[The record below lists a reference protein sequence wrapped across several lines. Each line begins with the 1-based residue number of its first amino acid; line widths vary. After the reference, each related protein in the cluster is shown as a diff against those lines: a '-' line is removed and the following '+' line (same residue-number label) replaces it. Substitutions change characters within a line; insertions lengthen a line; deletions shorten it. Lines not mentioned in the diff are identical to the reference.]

1 MFLVKKISVVIV
13 VLICFLACSQESFI
27 KLQKKAQEQENDG
40 SKRPSYVDS
49 DYEVFSETIFLQNMV
64 YQPIEERN
72 AFFQLTKDGDDSFN
86 PETSVILLNEPS
98 DNNEKNPPLYQNDP
112 NNNAN
117 NEKNPPLYQNDP
129 NNNANNEKNPPLYQN
144 DPNNNANNEKSPF
157 LYKPKR
163 KAKNPKLIEYSQQD
177 FYPLKNGD
185 IMMSKEGDQW
195 LIEIKSKALKRFLKD
210 QNDKDR
216 QIQTF
221 TFNDTKTQI
230 AQFKGKISSYVYTTN
245 DSDLSLRPFYESFL
259 LEKKSDDLYMVDK
272 ALDAIEVSKCQ
283 MVLKKHSTDKL
294 DSQHK
299 AISIDLDFKKER
311 FKSDTE
317 LFLECQS

>member
-1 MFLVKKISVVIV
+1 MFLVKKIGVVVV
-13 VLICFLACSQESFI
+13 VLIGFLACSQERFI
-27 KLQKKAQEQENDG
+27 QLQKKAQEQENDG

-64 YQPIEERN
+64 HQPIKERD
-72 AFFQLTKDGDDSFN
+72 AFVQPTKDGDDSFS

-98 DNNEKNPPLYQNDP
+98 DNDTKNPPLNQNES
-112 NNNAN
+112 NNNTASN
-117 NEKNPPLYQNDP
+117 DTKN
-129 NNNANNEKNPPLYQN
+129 
-144 DPNNNANNEKSPF
+144 PF

-163 KAKNPKLIEYSQQD
+163 KTKDPKLIEYSQQN
-177 FYPLKNGD
+177 FYPLKDGD
-185 IMMSKEGDQW
+185 IMMSKKGDQW

-210 QNDKDR
+210 QNNKDR

-245 DSDLSLRPFYESFL
+245 NSNLSLRPFYESFL
-259 LEKKSDDLYMVDK
+259 LEKKSDDLYMIGAIGDK
-272 ALDAIEVSKCQ
+272 ALDAIEIQKCQ

>member
-1 MFLVKKISVVIV
+1 MFLVKKIGVVIMI
-13 VLICFLACSQESFI
+13 LICFLACSQERFI

-64 YQPIEERN
+64 YQPVEERN
-72 AFFQLTKDGDDSFN
+72 AFAQLTNDKDND
-86 PETSVILLNEPS
+86 PKETSVILLNEPS
-98 DNNEKNPPLYQNDP
+98 DNDT
-112 NNNAN
+112 
-117 NEKNPPLYQNDP
+117 
-129 NNNANNEKNPPLYQN
+129 KNPPLYQN

-163 KAKNPKLIEYSQQD
+163 KTKNPKLIEYSQQD
-177 FYPLKNGD
+177 FYPLKDGD
-185 IMMSKEGDQW
+185 IMISKEGDQW

-259 LEKKSDDLYMVDK
+259 LEKKSDDFYTIGAIGDK
-272 ALDAIEVSKCQ
+272 ALDAIEISKCQ

-299 AISIDLDFKKER
+299 AISIDLDFKKEH

-317 LFLECQS
+317 LFLECLKES

>member
-1 MFLVKKISVVIV
+1 MFLVKKISVVIMI
-13 VLICFLACSQESFI
+13 LICFLACSQERFI

-40 SKRPSYVDS
+40 SQRPSYVDS

-64 YQPIEERN
+64 YQPTEERN

-86 PETSVILLNEPS
+86 HETSVILLNEPS
-98 DNNEKNPPLYQNDP
+98 DNDTKNPPLYQNES
-112 NNNAN
+112 NTNTAN
-117 NEKNPPLYQNDP
+117 NDTKN
-129 NNNANNEKNPPLYQN
+129 
-144 DPNNNANNEKSPF
+144 PF

-163 KAKNPKLIEYSQQD
+163 KTKNPKLIEYSQQN

-185 IMMSKEGDQW
+185 IIMSKEGDQW

-259 LEKKSDDLYMVDK
+259 LEKKSDDFYTIGAIGDK
-272 ALDAIEVSKCQ
+272 ALDTIEISKCQ

>member
-1 MFLVKKISVVIV
+1 MFLVKKISVVIM

-40 SKRPSYVDS
+40 SQRPSYVDS
-49 DYEVFSETIFLQNMV
+49 DHEVFSETIFLQNMV

-117 NEKNPPLYQNDP
+117 NEKNP
-129 NNNANNEKNPPLYQN
+129 
-144 DPNNNANNEKSPF
+144 F
-157 LYKPKR
+157 LYKPKS
-163 KAKNPKLIEYSQQD
+163 KTKNPKLIEYSQQN
-177 FYPLKNGD
+177 FYPLKDGD
-185 IMMSKEGDQW
+185 IVMSKEGDQW

-259 LEKKSDDLYMVDK
+259 LEKKSDNVYTIGDK
-272 ALDAIEVSKCQ
+272 ALDTIEISKCQ

-299 AISIDLDFKKER
+299 AISIDLDFKKEH

>member
-1 MFLVKKISVVIV
+1 MFLVKKIGVVVV
-13 VLICFLACSQESFI
+13 VLIGFLACSQERFI
-27 KLQKKAQEQENDG
+27 QLQKKAQEQENDG

-64 YQPIEERN
+64 HQPIKERD
-72 AFFQLTKDGDDSFN
+72 AFAQLTKDEDDSFN
-86 PETSVILLNEPS
+86 PETSVILLDEPS
-98 DNNEKNPPLYQNDP
+98 DNDTKNPPLNQNES
-112 NNNAN
+112 NNNTAN
-117 NEKNPPLYQNDP
+117 NDTKN
-129 NNNANNEKNPPLYQN
+129 
-144 DPNNNANNEKSPF
+144 PF

-163 KAKNPKLIEYSQQD
+163 KTKDPKLIEYSQQN
-177 FYPLKNGD
+177 FYPLKDGD

-195 LIEIKSKALKRFLKD
+195 LIEIKSKSLKRFLKD
-210 QNDKDR
+210 QNNKDR

-245 DSDLSLRPFYESFL
+245 NSNLSLRPFYESFL
-259 LEKKSDDLYMVDK
+259 LEKKSDDFYTIGAIGDK
-272 ALDAIEVSKCQ
+272 ALDAIEIQKCQ

>member
-1 MFLVKKISVVIV
+1 MFLVKKIGVVVV
-13 VLICFLACSQESFI
+13 VLIGFLACSQERFI
-27 KLQKKAQEQENDG
+27 QLQKKAQEQENDG

-64 YQPIEERN
+64 HQPIKERD
-72 AFFQLTKDGDDSFN
+72 AFAQPTEDGDDSFN
-86 PETSVILLNEPS
+86 PETSVILLDEPS
-98 DNNEKNPPLYQNDP
+98 DNDTKNPPLNQNES
-112 NNNAN
+112 NNNTASN
-117 NEKNPPLYQNDP
+117 DVKN
-129 NNNANNEKNPPLYQN
+129 
-144 DPNNNANNEKSPF
+144 PF

-163 KAKNPKLIEYSQQD
+163 KTKDPKLIEYSQQN
-177 FYPLKNGD
+177 FYPLKDGD

-245 DSDLSLRPFYESFL
+245 NSDLSLRPFYESFL
-259 LEKKSDDLYMVDK
+259 LEKKSDDFYTIENK
-272 ALDAIEVSKCQ
+272 ALDAIEIQKCQ

>member
-1 MFLVKKISVVIV
+1 M
-13 VLICFLACSQESFI
+13 VLIGFLACSQERFI

-72 AFFQLTKDGDDSFN
+72 AFFQLTKDEDNSFN

-98 DNNEKNPPLYQNDP
+98 DNDTKNPPLNQNES
-112 NNNAN
+112 NTNTAN
-117 NEKNPPLYQNDP
+117 NDIKN
-129 NNNANNEKNPPLYQN
+129 
-144 DPNNNANNEKSPF
+144 PF

-163 KAKNPKLIEYSQQD
+163 KTKDPKLIEYSQQD
-177 FYPLKNGD
+177 FYPLKDGD
-185 IMMSKEGDQW
+185 IVMSKEGDQW
-195 LIEIKSKALKRFLKD
+195 LVEIKSKALKRFLKD

-245 DSDLSLRPFYESFL
+245 NSDLSLRPFYESFL
-259 LEKKSDDLYMVDK
+259 LEKKSDDLYMIGDK
-272 ALDAIEVSKCQ
+272 ALDAIEISKCQ

>member
-1 MFLVKKISVVIV
+1 MI
-13 VLICFLACSQESFI
+13 LICFLACSQERFI

-72 AFFQLTKDGDDSFN
+72 AFFQLTKDEDNSFN
-86 PETSVILLNEPS
+86 PETSVILLNESS
-98 DNNEKNPPLYQNDP
+98 DNDTK
-112 NNNAN
+112 
-117 NEKNPPLYQNDP
+117 K
-129 NNNANNEKNPPLYQN
+129 PPLYQN

-163 KAKNPKLIEYSQQD
+163 KTKNPKLIEYSQQN
-177 FYPLKNGD
+177 FYPLKDGD
-185 IMMSKEGDQW
+185 IIMSKEGDQW

-245 DSDLSLRPFYESFL
+245 NSDLSLRPFYESFL
-259 LEKKSDDLYMVDK
+259 LEKKSDDFYTIGAIGDK
-272 ALDAIEVSKCQ
+272 ALDAIEISKCQ

-311 FKSDTE
+311 FKGDTE

>member
-1 MFLVKKISVVIV
+1 MFLVKKIGVVVV
-13 VLICFLACSQESFI
+13 VLIGFLACSQERFI
-27 KLQKKAQEQENDG
+27 QLQKKAQEQENDG

-64 YQPIEERN
+64 YQPIKERD
-72 AFFQLTKDGDDSFN
+72 AFAQLTKDEDDSFN

-98 DNNEKNPPLYQNDP
+98 DNDTKNPPLNQNESS
-112 NNNAN
+112 NNTAN
-117 NEKNPPLYQNDP
+117 NDTKN
-129 NNNANNEKNPPLYQN
+129 
-144 DPNNNANNEKSPF
+144 PF

-163 KAKNPKLIEYSQQD
+163 KTKDPKLIEYSQQN
-177 FYPLKNGD
+177 FYPLKDGD

-259 LEKKSDDLYMVDK
+259 LEKKSDDLYTIGAIGDK
-272 ALDAIEVSKCQ
+272 ALDTIEIHKCQ

>member
-1 MFLVKKISVVIV
+1 MFLVKKIGVVIV
-13 VLICFLACSQESFI
+13 VLICFLACSQERFI

-49 DYEVFSETIFLQNMV
+49 DYEVFSETIFLKNMV
-64 YQPIEERN
+64 YQPTEERDSF
-72 AFFQLTKDGDDSFN
+72 AQLTKDGNDSFN

-98 DNNEKNPPLYQNDP
+98 DNDTKNLPLYP
-112 NNNAN
+112 NESNTNTAN
-117 NEKNPPLYQNDP
+117 NDTKN
-129 NNNANNEKNPPLYQN
+129 
-144 DPNNNANNEKSPF
+144 PF

-163 KAKNPKLIEYSQQD
+163 KTKNPKLIEYSQQN
-177 FYPLKNGD
+177 FYPLKDGD
-185 IMMSKEGDQW
+185 IIMSKEGDQW

-245 DSDLSLRPFYESFL
+245 NSDLSLRPFYESFL
-259 LEKKSDDLYMVDK
+259 LEKKSDDFYTIGAIGDK
-272 ALDAIEVSKCQ
+272 ALDAIEISKCQ

>member
-1 MFLVKKISVVIV
+1 MFLVKKIGVVVV
-13 VLICFLACSQESFI
+13 VLICFLACSQERFI

-40 SKRPSYVDS
+40 SQRPSYVDS

-72 AFFQLTKDGDDSFN
+72 AFFQLTKDEYDSFN

-98 DNNEKNPPLYQNDP
+98 D
-112 NNNAN
+112 
-117 NEKNPPLYQNDP
+117 
-129 NNNANNEKNPPLYQN
+129 NNEKNPPLYQN

-163 KAKNPKLIEYSQQD
+163 KAKNPKLIEYSQQN

-185 IMMSKEGDQW
+185 IVMSKEGDQW

-245 DSDLSLRPFYESFL
+245 NSDLSLRPFYESFL

-272 ALDAIEVSKCQ
+272 ALDTIEVSKCQ

-317 LFLECQS
+317 LFLECLKGS

>member
-1 MFLVKKISVVIV
+1 MFLIKKIGVVIV
-13 VLICFLACSQESFI
+13 VLMCFLACSQERFI
-27 KLQKKAQEQENDG
+27 QLQKKTQEQENDG

-64 YQPIEERN
+64 YQPTEERDSF
-72 AFFQLTKDGDDSFN
+72 AQLTKDEDNSFN

-98 DNNEKNPPLYQNDP
+98 GNDTKNPPLYQNES
-112 NNNAN
+112 NNNTAN
-117 NEKNPPLYQNDP
+117 NDTKN
-129 NNNANNEKNPPLYQN
+129 
-144 DPNNNANNEKSPF
+144 PF

-163 KAKNPKLIEYSQQD
+163 KTKDPKLIEYSQQN
-177 FYPLKNGD
+177 FYPLKDGD

-245 DSDLSLRPFYESFL
+245 NSDLSLRPFYESFL
-259 LEKKSDDLYMVDK
+259 LEKKSDDLYTIGAIGDK
-272 ALDAIEVSKCQ
+272 ALDAIEISKCQ

-317 LFLECQS
+317 LFLECQN

>member
-1 MFLVKKISVVIV
+1 MFLVKKIGVVIA
-13 VLICFLACSQESFI
+13 VLMCFLACSQERFI

-72 AFFQLTKDGDDSFN
+72 AFFQLTKDENDSFN

-98 DNNEKNPPLYQNDP
+98 DNDTKN
-112 NNNAN
+112 
-117 NEKNPPLYQNDP
+117 
-129 NNNANNEKNPPLYQN
+129 
-144 DPNNNANNEKSPF
+144 PF

-163 KAKNPKLIEYSQQD
+163 KTKDPKLIEYSQQN
-177 FYPLKNGD
+177 FYPLKDGD

-230 AQFKGKISSYVYTTN
+230 VQFKGKISSYVYTTN
-245 DSDLSLRPFYESFL
+245 NSDLSLRPFYESFL
-259 LEKKSDDLYMVDK
+259 LEKKSGDFYTIGAIGDK
-272 ALDAIEVSKCQ
+272 ALDAIEISKCQ

-311 FKSDTE
+311 FKSDIE
-317 LFLECQS
+317 LFLECQN

>member
-1 MFLVKKISVVIV
+1 MFLVKKIGVVVV
-13 VLICFLACSQESFI
+13 VLICFLACSQERFI

-72 AFFQLTKDGDDSFN
+72 AFFQLTNDEDNDPK
-86 PETSVILLNEPS
+86 ETSVILLNEPS
-98 DNNEKNPPLYQNDP
+98 DNNEKNPPLYPNDP
-112 NNNAN
+112 HNNTNNAN
-117 NEKNPPLYQNDP
+117 NDTKN
-129 NNNANNEKNPPLYQN
+129 
-144 DPNNNANNEKSPF
+144 PF

-163 KAKNPKLIEYSQQD
+163 KTKNPKLIEYSQQN

-195 LIEIKSKALKRFLKD
+195 LIEIKSKALKRFLKV

-245 DSDLSLRPFYESFL
+245 DSDLSLRPFYKSFL
-259 LEKKSDDLYMVDK
+259 LEKKSDDFYTIGAIGDK
-272 ALDAIEVSKCQ
+272 ALDAIEISKCQ

>member
-1 MFLVKKISVVIV
+1 MFLVKKIGVVVV
-13 VLICFLACSQESFI
+13 VLIGFLACSQERFI
-27 KLQKKAQEQENDG
+27 QLQKKAQEQENDG

-64 YQPIEERN
+64 YQPIKERD
-72 AFFQLTKDGDDSFN
+72 AFAQLTKDEDDSFN
-86 PETSVILLNEPS
+86 PETSVILLDEPS
-98 DNNEKNPPLYQNDP
+98 DNDTKNPPLNQNES
-112 NNNAN
+112 NNNTNTASN
-117 NEKNPPLYQNDP
+117 DTKN
-129 NNNANNEKNPPLYQN
+129 
-144 DPNNNANNEKSPF
+144 PF

-163 KAKNPKLIEYSQQD
+163 KTKDPKLIEYSQQN
-177 FYPLKNGD
+177 FYPLKDGD

-245 DSDLSLRPFYESFL
+245 NSNLSLRPFYESFL
-259 LEKKSDDLYMVDK
+259 LEKKSDDFYMIGAIGDK
-272 ALDAIEVSKCQ
+272 ALDAIEIQKCQ

>member
-1 MFLVKKISVVIV
+1 MFLVKKISVVIMI
-13 VLICFLACSQESFI
+13 LICFLACSQESFI

-64 YQPIEERN
+64 YQPMEERN
-72 AFFQLTKDGDDSFN
+72 AFFQLTKDEDDSFN

-117 NEKNPPLYQNDP
+117 NEK
-129 NNNANNEKNPPLYQN
+129 
-144 DPNNNANNEKSPF
+144 SPF

-163 KAKNPKLIEYSQQD
+163 KTKNPKLIEYSQQD

-185 IMMSKEGDQW
+185 IIMSKEGDQW

-245 DSDLSLRPFYESFL
+245 NSDLSLRSFYESFL
-259 LEKKSDDLYMVDK
+259 LEKKSDDFYTIGAIGDK
-272 ALDAIEVSKCQ
+272 ALDAIEISKCQ

-299 AISIDLDFKKER
+299 AISIDLDFKKEH

>member
-1 MFLVKKISVVIV
+1 MI
-13 VLICFLACSQESFI
+13 LICFLACSQERFI
-27 KLQKKAQEQENDG
+27 QLQKKVQEQENDG
-40 SKRPSYVDS
+40 SQRPSYVDS

-64 YQPIEERN
+64 YQPTEERDSF
-72 AFFQLTKDGDDSFN
+72 AQLTKDENDSFN

-98 DNNEKNPPLYQNDP
+98 DNNEKNPL
-112 NNNAN
+112 
-117 NEKNPPLYQNDP
+117 
-129 NNNANNEKNPPLYQN
+129 LYQN

-163 KAKNPKLIEYSQQD
+163 KAKNPKLIEYSQQN

-259 LEKKSDDLYMVDK
+259 LEKKSDDFYTIGAIGDK
-272 ALDAIEVSKCQ
+272 ALDAIEISKCQ

>member
-1 MFLVKKISVVIV
+1 MFLVKKIGVVIV
-13 VLICFLACSQESFI
+13 VLMCFLACSQERFI
-27 KLQKKAQEQENDG
+27 QLQKKAQEQENDG

-64 YQPIEERN
+64 YQPTEERN

-86 PETSVILLNEPS
+86 HETSVILLNEPS
-98 DNNEKNPPLYQNDP
+98 DNDTKNPPLYQNES
-112 NNNAN
+112 NTNTAN
-117 NEKNPPLYQNDP
+117 NDTKN
-129 NNNANNEKNPPLYQN
+129 
-144 DPNNNANNEKSPF
+144 PF

-163 KAKNPKLIEYSQQD
+163 KTKNPKLIEYSQQN

-185 IMMSKEGDQW
+185 IIMSKEGDQW

-259 LEKKSDDLYMVDK
+259 LEKKSDDFYTIGAIGDK
-272 ALDAIEVSKCQ
+272 ALDAIEISKCQ

-299 AISIDLDFKKER
+299 SISIDLDFKKER

>member
-1 MFLVKKISVVIV
+1 MFLVKKISVVIMI
-13 VLICFLACSQESFI
+13 LICFLACSQERFI

-49 DYEVFSETIFLQNMV
+49 DYEVFSETIFLKNMV
-64 YQPIEERN
+64 YQPTEERDSF
-72 AFFQLTKDGDDSFN
+72 AQLTKDGNDSFN

-98 DNNEKNPPLYQNDP
+98 DNDTKNPPLYQNES
-112 NNNAN
+112 NNNTAN
-117 NEKNPPLYQNDP
+117 NDTKN
-129 NNNANNEKNPPLYQN
+129 
-144 DPNNNANNEKSPF
+144 PF

-163 KAKNPKLIEYSQQD
+163 KTKNPKLIEYSQQN
-177 FYPLKNGD
+177 FYPLKDGD

-195 LIEIKSKALKRFLKD
+195 LIEIQSKALKRFLKD

-259 LEKKSDDLYMVDK
+259 LEKKSDDLYTIGDK
-272 ALDAIEVSKCQ
+272 ALDAIEISKCQ

>member
-1 MFLVKKISVVIV
+1 MFLVKKIGVVIA
-13 VLICFLACSQESFI
+13 VLMCFLACSQERFI
-27 KLQKKAQEQENDG
+27 QLQKKTQEQENDG

-64 YQPIEERN
+64 YQPTEERDSF
-72 AFFQLTKDGDDSFN
+72 AQLTKDEDNSFN
-86 PETSVILLNEPS
+86 PETSVILLDESSGN
-98 DNNEKNPPLYQNDP
+98 DTKNPPLYQNES
-112 NNNAN
+112 NNNTAN
-117 NEKNPPLYQNDP
+117 NDTKN
-129 NNNANNEKNPPLYQN
+129 
-144 DPNNNANNEKSPF
+144 PF

-163 KAKNPKLIEYSQQD
+163 KTKDPKLVEYSQQN
-177 FYPLKNGD
+177 FYPLKDGD
-185 IMMSKEGDQW
+185 IVMSKEGDQW

-245 DSDLSLRPFYESFL
+245 NSGLSLRPFYESFL
-259 LEKKSDDLYMVDK
+259 LEKKSDNLYTIGDK
-272 ALDAIEVSKCQ
+272 ALDAIEISKCQ

-311 FKSDTE
+311 FKSDIE
-317 LFLECQS
+317 LFLECQN

>member
-1 MFLVKKISVVIV
+1 MFLVKKIGVVVV
-13 VLICFLACSQESFI
+13 VLICFLACSQERFI

-64 YQPIEERN
+64 YQPMEERDSF
-72 AFFQLTKDGDDSFN
+72 AQLTKDENDSFN

-98 DNNEKNPPLYQNDP
+98 DNNEKNPPIYQNDP

-117 NEKNPPLYQNDP
+117 NEKNP
-129 NNNANNEKNPPLYQN
+129 
-144 DPNNNANNEKSPF
+144 F

-163 KAKNPKLIEYSQQD
+163 KTKDPKLIEYSQQN

-195 LIEIKSKALKRFLKD
+195 LVEIKSKALKRFLKD

-245 DSDLSLRPFYESFL
+245 NSDLSLRPFYESFL
-259 LEKKSDDLYMVDK
+259 LEKKSDDLYMIGAIGDK
-272 ALDAIEVSKCQ
+272 ALDAIEIQKCQ

-299 AISIDLDFKKER
+299 AISIDLDFKKEH

-317 LFLECQS
+317 LFLECQN

>member
-1 MFLVKKISVVIV
+1 MFLVKKIGVVVV
-13 VLICFLACSQESFI
+13 VLIGFLACSQERFI
-27 KLQKKAQEQENDG
+27 QLQKKAQEQENDG

-49 DYEVFSETIFLQNMV
+49 DYEVFSETIFLKNMV
-64 YQPIEERN
+64 YQPIKERD
-72 AFFQLTKDGDDSFN
+72 AFVQPTKDEGDSFN
-86 PETSVILLNEPS
+86 PETSVILLDEPS
-98 DNNEKNPPLYQNDP
+98 DNDTKNPPLNQNES
-112 NNNAN
+112 NNNTAN
-117 NEKNPPLYQNDP
+117 NDTKNL
-129 NNNANNEKNPPLYQN
+129 
-144 DPNNNANNEKSPF
+144 F

-163 KAKNPKLIEYSQQD
+163 KTKDPKLIEYSQQN
-177 FYPLKNGD
+177 FYPLKDGD
-185 IMMSKEGDQW
+185 IVMSKEGDRW

-245 DSDLSLRPFYESFL
+245 NSNLSLRPFYESFL
-259 LEKKSDDLYMVDK
+259 LEKKSDDFYMIGAIGDK
-272 ALDAIEVSKCQ
+272 ALDAIEIHKCQ
-283 MVLKKHSTDKL
+283 MVLKKHSADKL

>member
-1 MFLVKKISVVIV
+1 MI
-13 VLICFLACSQESFI
+13 LICFLACSQERFI

-40 SKRPSYVDS
+40 SQRPSYVDS

-72 AFFQLTKDGDDSFN
+72 AFFQLTKDEDNSFN

-98 DNNEKNPPLYQNDP
+98 DNDTKNLPLYP
-112 NNNAN
+112 NESHNNTNNAN
-117 NEKNPPLYQNDP
+117 NEKN
-129 NNNANNEKNPPLYQN
+129 
-144 DPNNNANNEKSPF
+144 PF

-163 KAKNPKLIEYSQQD
+163 KAKNPKLIEYSQQN

-185 IMMSKEGDQW
+185 IMMSKQGDQW
-195 LIEIKSKALKRFLKD
+195 LVEIKSKALKRFLKD

-259 LEKKSDDLYMVDK
+259 LEKKSDDFYTIGDK
-272 ALDAIEVSKCQ
+272 ALDAIEISKCQ

-317 LFLECQS
+317 LFLECLKES

>member
-1 MFLVKKISVVIV
+1 MFLVKKIGVVIMI
-13 VLICFLACSQESFI
+13 LICFLACSQESFI
-27 KLQKKAQEQENDG
+27 KMQKKAQEQENDG

-64 YQPIEERN
+64 YQPIEERDSF
-72 AFFQLTKDGDDSFN
+72 AQLTKDGNDSFN

-98 DNNEKNPPLYQNDP
+98 DNNEKNPPLYQNES
-112 NNNAN
+112 NTNTAN
-117 NEKNPPLYQNDP
+117 DDTKN
-129 NNNANNEKNPPLYQN
+129 
-144 DPNNNANNEKSPF
+144 PF
-157 LYKPKR
+157 LYKKR

-185 IMMSKEGDQW
+185 IIMSKQGDQW

-230 AQFKGKISSYVYTTN
+230 VQFKGKISSYVYTTKN
-245 DSDLSLRPFYESFL
+245 SDLSLRPFYKSFL
-259 LEKKSDDLYMVDK
+259 LEKKSDDFYTIGADK
-272 ALDAIEVSKCQ
+272 ALDAIEISKCQ

>member
-1 MFLVKKISVVIV
+1 MFLVKKIGVVVV
-13 VLICFLACSQESFI
+13 VLIGFLACSQERFI
-27 KLQKKAQEQENDG
+27 QLQKKAQEQENDG

-64 YQPIEERN
+64 HQPIKERD
-72 AFFQLTKDGDDSFN
+72 AFAQLAKDGDDSFN

-98 DNNEKNPPLYQNDP
+98 DNDTKNPPLNQNESS
-112 NNNAN
+112 NNTTSNDT
-117 NEKNPPLYQNDP
+117 KN
-129 NNNANNEKNPPLYQN
+129 
-144 DPNNNANNEKSPF
+144 PF

-163 KAKNPKLIEYSQQD
+163 KTKDPKLIEYSQQI
-177 FYPLKNGD
+177 FYPLKDGD
-185 IMMSKEGDQW
+185 IVMSKEGDQW

-245 DSDLSLRPFYESFL
+245 NSNLSLRPFYESFL
-259 LEKKSDDLYMVDK
+259 LEKKSDDFYMIGAIGDK
-272 ALDAIEVSKCQ
+272 ALDAIEIQKCQ

>member
-1 MFLVKKISVVIV
+1 M
-13 VLICFLACSQESFI
+13 VLMCFLACSQERFI

-49 DYEVFSETIFLQNMV
+49 DHEVFSETIFLQNMV
-64 YQPIEERN
+64 HQPIKERD
-72 AFFQLTKDGDDSFN
+72 AFVQLTKDGDDSFN
-86 PETSVILLNEPS
+86 YETSVILLNEPN
-98 DNNEKNPPLYQNDP
+98 DNDAKNPPLNQNES
-112 NNNAN
+112 NTNAAN
-117 NEKNPPLYQNDP
+117 YDAKN
-129 NNNANNEKNPPLYQN
+129 
-144 DPNNNANNEKSPF
+144 PF

-163 KAKNPKLIEYSQQD
+163 KTKNPKLIEYSQQN
-177 FYPLKNGD
+177 FYPLKDGD
-185 IMMSKEGDQW
+185 IMMSKKGDQW

-245 DSDLSLRPFYESFL
+245 NSDLSLRPFYESFL
-259 LEKKSDDLYMVDK
+259 LEKKSDNLYTIGADK
-272 ALDAIEVSKCQ
+272 ALDAIEIQKCQ

>member
-1 MFLVKKISVVIV
+1 MFLVKKIGVVVV
-13 VLICFLACSQESFI
+13 VLIGFLACSQERFI
-27 KLQKKAQEQENDG
+27 QLQKKAQEQENDG

-49 DYEVFSETIFLQNMV
+49 DYEVFSETIFLKNMV
-64 YQPIEERN
+64 YQPIKERD
-72 AFFQLTKDGDDSFN
+72 AFIQPTKDGDDSFN
-86 PETSVILLNEPS
+86 PETSVILLDEPS
-98 DNNEKNPPLYQNDP
+98 DNDAKN
-112 NNNAN
+112 
-117 NEKNPPLYQNDP
+117 
-129 NNNANNEKNPPLYQN
+129 
-144 DPNNNANNEKSPF
+144 PF

-163 KAKNPKLIEYSQQD
+163 KTKDSKLIEYSQQN
-177 FYPLKNGD
+177 FYPLKDGD
-185 IMMSKEGDQW
+185 IIMSKEGDQW

-245 DSDLSLRPFYESFL
+245 NSNLSLRPFYESFL
-259 LEKKSDDLYMVDK
+259 LKKKSDDFYMIGAIGDK
-272 ALDAIEVSKCQ
+272 ALDAIEIHKCQ

>member
-1 MFLVKKISVVIV
+1 M
-13 VLICFLACSQESFI
+13 
-27 KLQKKAQEQENDG
+27 QKKAQEQENDG

-64 YQPIEERN
+64 HQPIKERD
-72 AFFQLTKDGDDSFN
+72 AFAQLTKDGDDSFN
-86 PETSVILLNEPS
+86 PETSVILLDEPS
-98 DNNEKNPPLYQNDP
+98 DNDTKNPPLNQNES
-112 NNNAN
+112 NNNTVSN
-117 NEKNPPLYQNDP
+117 DTKN
-129 NNNANNEKNPPLYQN
+129 
-144 DPNNNANNEKSPF
+144 PF

-163 KAKNPKLIEYSQQD
+163 KTKDPKLIEYSQQN
-177 FYPLKNGD
+177 FYPLKDGD
-185 IMMSKEGDQW
+185 IVMSKEGDQW
-195 LIEIKSKALKRFLKD
+195 LIEIKSKSLKRFLKD
-210 QNDKDR
+210 QNNKDR

-245 DSDLSLRPFYESFL
+245 NSNLSLRPFYESFL
-259 LEKKSDDLYMVDK
+259 LEKKSDDFYMIGAIGDK
-272 ALDAIEVSKCQ
+272 VLDAIEIHKCQ

>member
-1 MFLVKKISVVIV
+1 MFLVKKIGVVVV
-13 VLICFLACSQESFI
+13 VLIGFLACSQERFI
-27 KLQKKAQEQENDG
+27 QLQKKAQEQENDG

-64 YQPIEERN
+64 HQPTEERDSF
-72 AFFQLTKDGDDSFN
+72 AQLTKDEDDSFS

-98 DNNEKNPPLYQNDP
+98 DNDTKNPPLNQNES
-112 NNNAN
+112 NNNTASN
-117 NEKNPPLYQNDP
+117 DTKN
-129 NNNANNEKNPPLYQN
+129 
-144 DPNNNANNEKSPF
+144 PF

-163 KAKNPKLIEYSQQD
+163 KTKDPKLIEYSQQN
-177 FYPLKNGD
+177 FYPLKDGD
-185 IMMSKEGDQW
+185 IIMSKKGDQW

-245 DSDLSLRPFYESFL
+245 NSNLSLRPFYESFL
-259 LEKKSDDLYMVDK
+259 LEKKSDDFYMIGAIGDK
-272 ALDAIEVSKCQ
+272 ALDAIEIQKCQ

>member
-1 MFLVKKISVVIV
+1 MFLVKKIGVVVV
-13 VLICFLACSQESFI
+13 VLIGFLACSQERFI
-27 KLQKKAQEQENDG
+27 QLQKKAQEQENDG

-64 YQPIEERN
+64 HQPIKERD
-72 AFFQLTKDGDDSFN
+72 AFAQLTKDEYDSFN
-86 PETSVILLNEPS
+86 PETSVILLDEPS
-98 DNNEKNPPLYQNDP
+98 DNNTKNPPLNQNESNNTNTA
-112 NNNAN
+112 NNNT
-117 NEKNPPLYQNDP
+117 KN
-129 NNNANNEKNPPLYQN
+129 
-144 DPNNNANNEKSPF
+144 PF
-157 LYKPKR
+157 LYKSKR
-163 KAKNPKLIEYSQQD
+163 KTKDPKLIEYSQQN
-177 FYPLKNGD
+177 FYPLKDGD

-245 DSDLSLRPFYESFL
+245 NSNLSLRPFYESFL
-259 LEKKSDDLYMVDK
+259 LEKKSDDFYMIGAIGDK
-272 ALDAIEVSKCQ
+272 ALDAIEIHKCQ

>member
-1 MFLVKKISVVIV
+1 MFLVKKIGVVVV
-13 VLICFLACSQESFI
+13 VLIGFLACSQERFI
-27 KLQKKAQEQENDG
+27 QLQKKAQEQENDG

-64 YQPIEERN
+64 HQPIKERD
-72 AFFQLTKDGDDSFN
+72 AFVQLTKDGDDSFN
-86 PETSVILLNEPS
+86 PETSVILLDEPS
-98 DNNEKNPPLYQNDP
+98 NNDTKNPPLNQNESS
-112 NNNAN
+112 NNAASN
-117 NEKNPPLYQNDP
+117 DTKN
-129 NNNANNEKNPPLYQN
+129 
-144 DPNNNANNEKSPF
+144 PF

-163 KAKNPKLIEYSQQD
+163 KTKDPKLIEYSQQN
-177 FYPLKNGD
+177 FYPLKDGD
-185 IMMSKEGDQW
+185 IVMSKEGDQW
-195 LIEIKSKALKRFLKD
+195 LIEIKSKTLKRFLKD

-245 DSDLSLRPFYESFL
+245 NSNLSLRPFYESFL
-259 LEKKSDDLYMVDK
+259 LEKKSDDFYTIENK
-272 ALDAIEVSKCQ
+272 ALDAIEIHKCQ

>member
-1 MFLVKKISVVIV
+1 M
-13 VLICFLACSQESFI
+13 VLIGFLACSQERFI
-27 KLQKKAQEQENDG
+27 QLQKKAQEQENDG

-64 YQPIEERN
+64 HQPIKERD
-72 AFFQLTKDGDDSFN
+72 AFAQLNKDEDDSFN
-86 PETSVILLNEPS
+86 PETSVILLDEPS
-98 DNNEKNPPLYQNDP
+98 DNDTKNPPLNQNESS
-112 NNNAN
+112 NNTASNDT
-117 NEKNPPLYQNDP
+117 KN
-129 NNNANNEKNPPLYQN
+129 
-144 DPNNNANNEKSPF
+144 PF

-163 KAKNPKLIEYSQQD
+163 KTKDPKLIEYSQQN
-177 FYPLKNGD
+177 FYPLKDGD
-185 IMMSKEGDQW
+185 IVMSKEGDQW

-245 DSDLSLRPFYESFL
+245 NSDLSLRPFYESFL
-259 LEKKSDDLYMVDK
+259 LEKKSDDFYMIGAIGDK
-272 ALDAIEVSKCQ
+272 ALDAIEIHKCQ

>member
-1 MFLVKKISVVIV
+1 MFLVKKIGVVIMI
-13 VLICFLACSQESFI
+13 LICFLACSQERFI

-49 DYEVFSETIFLQNMV
+49 DYEVFSETIFLKNMV
-64 YQPIEERN
+64 YQPTEERDSF
-72 AFFQLTKDGDDSFN
+72 AQLTKDEDNSFN
-86 PETSVILLNEPS
+86 SETSVILLNEPS
-98 DNNEKNPPLYQNDP
+98 DNDTKNPPLNQNES
-112 NNNAN
+112 NTNTAN
-117 NEKNPPLYQNDP
+117 NDTKN
-129 NNNANNEKNPPLYQN
+129 
-144 DPNNNANNEKSPF
+144 PF

-163 KAKNPKLIEYSQQD
+163 KAKNPKLIEYSQQN
-177 FYPLKNGD
+177 FYPLKDGD
-185 IMMSKEGDQW
+185 IIMSKEGDQW

-245 DSDLSLRPFYESFL
+245 NSDLSLRPFYESFL
-259 LEKKSDDLYMVDK
+259 LEKKSDNVYTIENK
-272 ALDAIEVSKCQ
+272 ALDTIEISKCQ

-317 LFLECQS
+317 LFLECLKES

>member
-1 MFLVKKISVVIV
+1 MFLVKKISVVIMI
-13 VLICFLACSQESFI
+13 LICFLACSQERFI
-27 KLQKKAQEQENDG
+27 QLQKKAQEQENDG
-40 SKRPSYVDS
+40 SQRPSYVDS

-72 AFFQLTKDGDDSFN
+72 AFFQLTKDKYDSFN

-98 DNNEKNPPLYQNDP
+98 DNNEKNPPLNQNES
-112 NNNAN
+112 NTNTAN
-117 NEKNPPLYQNDP
+117 NDT
-129 NNNANNEKNPPLYQN
+129 
-144 DPNNNANNEKSPF
+144 KSPF
-157 LYKPKR
+157 LYKLKR
-163 KAKNPKLIEYSQQD
+163 KTKNPKLIEYSQQD

-185 IMMSKEGDQW
+185 IVMSKEGDQW
-195 LIEIKSKALKRFLKD
+195 LVEIKSKALKRFLKD

-245 DSDLSLRPFYESFL
+245 NSDLSLRPFYESFL
-259 LEKKSDDLYMVDK
+259 LEKKSDDLYTIGDK
-272 ALDAIEVSKCQ
+272 ALDAIEISKCQ

-317 LFLECQS
+317 LFLECLKES

>member
-1 MFLVKKISVVIV
+1 MFLVKKIGMVVV
-13 VLICFLACSQESFI
+13 VLIGFLACSQERFI
-27 KLQKKAQEQENDG
+27 QLQKKAQEQENDG

-64 YQPIEERN
+64 HQPIKERD
-72 AFFQLTKDGDDSFN
+72 AFAQLTKDEDDSFN
-86 PETSVILLNEPS
+86 PETSVILLDEPS
-98 DNNEKNPPLYQNDP
+98 DNDTKNPPLNQNESS
-112 NNNAN
+112 NNAASN
-117 NEKNPPLYQNDP
+117 DTKN
-129 NNNANNEKNPPLYQN
+129 
-144 DPNNNANNEKSPF
+144 PF

-163 KAKNPKLIEYSQQD
+163 KTKDPKLIEYSQQN
-177 FYPLKNGD
+177 FYPLKDGD
-185 IMMSKEGDQW
+185 IVMSKEGDQW

-245 DSDLSLRPFYESFL
+245 NSNLSLRPFYESFL
-259 LEKKSDDLYMVDK
+259 LEKKSDDFYTIENK
-272 ALDAIEVSKCQ
+272 ALDAIEIQKCQ

>member
-1 MFLVKKISVVIV
+1 MFLVKKIGVVVV
-13 VLICFLACSQESFI
+13 VLICFLACSQERFI

-40 SKRPSYVDS
+40 SQRPSYVDS

-72 AFFQLTKDGDDSFN
+72 AFFQLTKDEDNSFN

-117 NEKNPPLYQNDP
+117 NEK
-129 NNNANNEKNPPLYQN
+129 
-144 DPNNNANNEKSPF
+144 SPF

-163 KAKNPKLIEYSQQD
+163 KTKNPKLIEYSQQD

-185 IMMSKEGDQW
+185 IIMSKQGDQW
-195 LIEIKSKALKRFLKD
+195 LVEIKSKALKRFLKD

-259 LEKKSDDLYMVDK
+259 LEKKSDDLYTIGAIGDK
-272 ALDAIEVSKCQ
+272 ALDAIEISKCQ

>member
-1 MFLVKKISVVIV
+1 MFLVKKIGVVVV
-13 VLICFLACSQESFI
+13 VLIGFLACSQERFI
-27 KLQKKAQEQENDG
+27 QLQKKAQEQENDG

-49 DYEVFSETIFLQNMV
+49 DYEVFSETIFLKNMV
-64 YQPIEERN
+64 HQPIKERD
-72 AFFQLTKDGDDSFN
+72 AFVQPTKDGDDSFN

-98 DNNEKNPPLYQNDP
+98 DNDTKNPPLNQNES
-112 NNNAN
+112 NNNTASN
-117 NEKNPPLYQNDP
+117 DTKN
-129 NNNANNEKNPPLYQN
+129 
-144 DPNNNANNEKSPF
+144 PF

-163 KAKNPKLIEYSQQD
+163 KTKDPKLIEYSQQN
-177 FYPLKNGD
+177 FYPLKDGD

-245 DSDLSLRPFYESFL
+245 NSNLSLRPFYESFL
-259 LEKKSDDLYMVDK
+259 LEKKSDDFYTIGAIGDK
-272 ALDAIEVSKCQ
+272 ALDAIEIQKCQ

>member
-1 MFLVKKISVVIV
+1 MFLVKKIGVVVV
-13 VLICFLACSQESFI
+13 VLICFLACSQERFI

-64 YQPIEERN
+64 YQPTEERDSF
-72 AFFQLTKDGDDSFN
+72 AQLTKDENDSFN

-98 DNNEKNPPLYQNDP
+98 DNDTKNPPLYQNES
-112 NNNAN
+112 NTNTAN
-117 NEKNPPLYQNDP
+117 NDTKN
-129 NNNANNEKNPPLYQN
+129 
-144 DPNNNANNEKSPF
+144 PF
-157 LYKPKR
+157 LYKKR
-163 KAKNPKLIEYSQQD
+163 KTKNPKLIEYSQQN

-185 IMMSKEGDQW
+185 IIMSKEGDQW

-245 DSDLSLRPFYESFL
+245 NSDLSLRPFYESFL
-259 LEKKSDDLYMVDK
+259 LEKKSDDLYTIGDK
-272 ALDAIEVSKCQ
+272 ALDAIEISKCQ

>member
-1 MFLVKKISVVIV
+1 MFLVKKMVIAIV
-13 VLICFLACSQESFI
+13 VLCFLACSQEGFI

-49 DYEVFSETIFLQNMV
+49 DYEVFSETIFLKNMV
-64 YQPIEERN
+64 YHHAHPTNETN
-72 AFFQLTKDGDDSFN
+72 AFAQLINDGDND
-86 PETSVILLNEPS
+86 PKETPLILLNEPN
-98 DNNEKNPPLYQNDP
+98 DNEKNPPLYQNDP
-112 NNNAN
+112 HNNAN
-117 NEKNPPLYQNDP
+117 NEKNP
-129 NNNANNEKNPPLYQN
+129 
-144 DPNNNANNEKSPF
+144 F
-157 LYKPKR
+157 LYKPK
-163 KAKNPKLIEYSQQD
+163 KETKNPRLIEYSQQD

-185 IMMSKEGDQW
+185 IALNRDGDQF

-221 TFNDTKTQI
+221 AFNDTKTQI

-245 DSDLSLRPFYESFL
+245 NSDLSLRPFYESFL
-259 LEKKSDDLYMVDK
+259 LEKKSDNLYMTDK

-299 AISIDLDFKKER
+299 AISIDFDFKKER

-317 LFLECQS
+317 LFLECLKES

>member
-1 MFLVKKISVVIV
+1 MFLVKKIGVVIMI
-13 VLICFLACSQESFI
+13 LICFLACSQERFI
-27 KLQKKAQEQENDG
+27 QLQKKAQEQENDG

-72 AFFQLTKDGDDSFN
+72 AFFQLTKDEDNSFN
-86 PETSVILLNEPS
+86 PETSVILLNAPS
-98 DNNEKNPPLYQNDP
+98 DNNEKNPPLYP
-112 NNNAN
+112 
-117 NEKNPPLYQNDP
+117 
-129 NNNANNEKNPPLYQN
+129 N

-157 LYKPKR
+157 LYKKR

-177 FYPLKNGD
+177 FYPLKDGD
-185 IMMSKEGDQW
+185 IIMSKEEDQW

-259 LEKKSDDLYMVDK
+259 LEKKSDDLYTIGDK
-272 ALDAIEVSKCQ
+272 ALDAIEISKCQ